1 MVPRLLTELLP
12 RYRPQVLGHTGSLA
26 VVPGLSCSMT
36 CGIFPDLGAN
46 PCLLLWQADSLPLS
60 HQGSPALEFS
70 VQLLSVSQ
78 ILVVSQWT
86 LKKVSHSSKRLRSH
100 DRVLTHAYGSSRRIL
115 VAKLSETVNS
125 LFKCNM
131 HLRLST
137 PFFVGFTQWSQFLQK
152 ATQYRTGSSDHVTP
166 RPHPRRQCYQ
176 ARL

>member
-12 RYRPQVLGHTGSLA
+12 RYRPRVLGHTGSLA

-36 CGIFPDLGAN
+36 RGIFLDRGAN

-70 VQLLSVSQ
+70 VRLLSVSQ

-86 LKKVSHSSKRLRSH
+86 LKKVSHSSKRLCSH
-100 DRVLTHAYGSSRRIL
+100 DQVLTHAYGSSRRIL